1 MAVMYPKTIIAGG
14 IILLIS
20 LAMLVLFGVLIWYVI
35 RALRKYVRDTPV
47 RAEDAAVKRSLGE
60 ALKAHRARCGMTQEF
75 VAQSLGV
82 SRQAVSKWEA
92 DAAVPELENLIAM
105 SRIFGVTIGALLG
118 VEPEAAE
125 DRSEKDAPEAPGEG
139 VEGTAPAGELT
150 DRELAAVEAIAK
162 KYLDAAQVVQNPRWS
177 RKKKIAVSAGIC
189 GAALTAALALG
200 SGLSALGSRLDQV
213 QSQVYGIESSVSGQ
227 IGALA
232 GQIRDLLD
240 EDSNLFA
247 VSQARVTDY
256 DLAAGTVTLQVSAQA
271 KSWQDNTTALFTA
284 LLSDGRQFSAEA
296 SGKNGTFTAQNW
308 TLPMDQEILLS
319 ASLTT
324 DGVTAADQLETLY
337 DCLPGNFRL
346 DVWGGFSQTD
356 WANQWRDFQSDSWPQ
371 TSKKLTLGGL
381 SLSISH
387 GGNTH
392 FSPSPSQVEI
402 CFYRNQETVPESS
415 VPVPEALEL
424 WAEAGFV
431 EMYNWTDYT
440 FTCELLPGETLT
452 AAVCITD
459 DHGQTT
465 WTILCAYRLD
475 QSGNVQTPQDLP
487 ADWQPGDLL

>member
-1 MAVMYPKTIIAGG
+1 M
-14 IILLIS
+14 
-20 LAMLVLFGVLIWYVI
+20 
-35 RALRKYVRDTPV
+35 
-47 RAEDAAVKRSLGE
+47 
-60 ALKAHRARCGMTQEF
+60 
-75 VAQSLGV
+75 
-82 SRQAVSKWEA
+82 
-92 DAAVPELENLIAM
+92 
-105 SRIFGVTIGALLG
+105 
-118 VEPEAAE
+118 
-125 DRSEKDAPEAPGEG
+125 
-139 VEGTAPAGELT
+139 
-150 DRELAAVEAIAK
+150 
-162 KYLDAAQVVQNPRWS
+162 
-177 RKKKIAVSAGIC
+177 
-189 GAALTAALALG
+189 
-200 SGLSALGSRLDQV
+200 
-213 QSQVYGIESSVSGQ
+213 
-227 IGALA
+227 
-232 GQIRDLLD
+232 
-240 EDSNLFA
+240 
-247 VSQARVTDY
+247 
-256 DLAAGTVTLQVSAQA
+256 
-271 KSWQDNTTALFTA
+271 
-284 LLSDGRQFSAEA
+284 
-296 SGKNGTFTAQNW
+296 
-308 TLPMDQEILLS
+308 
-319 ASLTT
+319 
-324 DGVTAADQLETLY
+324 
-337 DCLPGNFRL
+337 
-346 DVWGGFSQTD
+346 WGGFSQTD

>member
-1 MAVMYPKTIIAGG
+1 
-14 IILLIS
+14 
-20 LAMLVLFGVLIWYVI
+20 
-35 RALRKYVRDTPV
+35 
-47 RAEDAAVKRSLGE
+47 
-60 ALKAHRARCGMTQEF
+60 
-75 VAQSLGV
+75 
-82 SRQAVSKWEA
+82 
-92 DAAVPELENLIAM
+92 M

-162 KYLDAAQVVQNPRWS
+162 KYLEAAQVVQNPRWS

-324 DGVTAADQLETLY
+324 DGVTAADQMETLY